1 MPTLDALLGKSIDA
15 LNKATARLEEQE
27 KKMVKVETAAKQVS
41 REIRAG
47 KEQSSPTEG

>member
-27 KKMVKVETAAKQVS
+27 RKMVENEDAAKRVS
-41 REIRAG
+41 KEIQAE
-47 KEQSSPTEG
+47 KEQLRRMAG